1 VPDDFAHGWER
12 LAKGKI
18 RNWVME
24 TTRTRGMRSK
34 AEKSN
39 VQCSDGTSLAD
50 DEDEG
55 EVLEGGDETLASP
68 DDEDDGEVLEAADK
82 TLASTSTFGSMS
94 FVDGEFVIETLDG
107 DEMVMRLM
115 EDLEM
120 ENGEN
125 ESDTGSD
132 IGGPLDE

>member
-1 VPDDFAHGWER
+1 
-12 LAKGKI
+12 
-18 RNWVME
+18 
-24 TTRTRGMRSK
+24 
-34 AEKSN
+34 
-39 VQCSDGTSLAD
+39 
-50 DEDEG
+50 
-55 EVLEGGDETLASP
+55 
-68 DDEDDGEVLEAADK
+68 
-82 TLASTSTFGSMS
+82 MS